1 MNAVLEW
8 DTYSAENT
16 NKNNIKRDR
25 KSERDREKSREM

>member
-25 KSERDREKSREM
+25 ERGKEWER

>member
-16 NKNNIKRDR
+16 NKNNIKRD
-25 KSERDREKSREM
+25 SERDREKSREM